1 MATHYRTVQE
11 ETHYEEPARHGTT
24 RHGAAKTLVETL
36 CKSQITGHSRPT
48 DTFLEKYYSRA
59 VTLLSV
65 AVLSVNSGL
74 LSIEIYMQSN
84 TTVAGLAVH
93 SWLLIVGFF
102 LYIEVKE
109 RSGLRAG
116 TQTTT
121 DDIPDFDRNKVSL
134 DIPGEL
140 FGSSVNLVTRGS
152 KAVGDVIMNAAQ
164 RVQRLIE
171 ALKPTV
177 GGKLGVTATRTRRQH
192 VGPNYDASPD
202 LNTVDTTR

>member
-1 MATHYRTVQE
+1 MATHYRTVKE
-11 ETHYEEPARHGTT
+11 ETHHKQPERHDTT
-24 RHGAAKTLVETL
+24 RHDTTRHDTTRPKHLVGEEEF
-36 CKSQITGHSRPT
+36 S
-48 DTFLEKYYSRA
+48 
-59 VTLLSV
+59 
-65 AVLSVNSGL
+65 
-74 LSIEIYMQSN
+74 
-84 TTVAGLAVH
+84 
-93 SWLLIVGFF
+93 
-102 LYIEVKE
+102 
-109 RSGLRAG
+109 RSGCGG

-164 RVQRLIE
+164 RVQRFIE

-192 VGPNYDASPD
+192 MGPNYDASPD

>member
-1 MATHYRTVQE
+1 MTYWPFEAN
-11 ETHYEEPARHGTT
+11 G
-24 RHGAAKTLVETL
+24 
-36 CKSQITGHSRPT
+36 IHSWR
-48 DTFLEKYYSRA
+48 SIQ
-59 VTLLSV
+59 
-65 AVLSVNSGL
+65 AVLLRCCPLPCWLFIVGL
-74 LSIEIYMQSN
+74 FLYSEVEEIY
-84 TTVAGLAVH
+84 
-93 SWLLIVGFF
+93 
-102 LYIEVKE
+102 
-109 RSGLRAG
+109 GLRAVCKNG
-116 TQTTT
+116 AQTTT

-164 RVQRLIE
+164 RVQRFIE

-192 VGPNYDASPD
+192 MGPNYDASPD